1 MRKPADEGFP
11 PAGCGAAPQEDAGE
25 HVGGADTGDRGVTGR
40 PRDPGGREGGFGA
53 SLFCPWGSDRPAEG
67 SVSSLHTVSA
77 GGGRGRGNVPHRRC
91 RIRAPAHARRGRAAA
106 GHPTRM
112 SPRLGLRVVEGGAAG
127 GCRRGRGR
135 CVASRLSPLPPPQPQ
150 SGLERPAKPAPP
162 LSSPSP
168 VAYPSDAVPRPSL
181 PPSPRALSSDGR
193 ERQHAGALTQ
203 AAVSSEDLK
212 SAARAHWRP
221 GPGTGGRVSC
231 PPAAPAPRPAPSP
244 PLIGAEAAAA
254 PPPSPAPRRRRACL
268 FAAVAAAAGRD
279 AELSARARLRARL
292 AAAAA
297 LPRVP
302 GRAAPGPAPLR
313 WPPPPARVERRRGR
327 RAA

>member
-1 MRKPADEGFP
+1 M
-11 PAGCGAAPQEDAGE
+11 
-25 HVGGADTGDRGVTGR
+25 GGADTGDRGVTGR

-53 SLFCPWGSDRPAEG
+53 SLFCPWGSDRPAEVG
-67 SVSSLHTVSA
+67 QLPTY
-77 GGGRGRGNVPHRRC
+77 GLGRRRARTRKRPPQAVPNWLLRTC
-91 RIRAPAHARRGRAAA
+91 RGRAAA

-112 SPRLGLRVVEGGAAG
+112 SPRLGLRGGG
-127 GCRRGRGR
+127 RCDRRMQTGRGR
-135 CVASRLSPLPPPQPQ
+135 CVARGFPSAPAAALVWSRKA
-150 SGLERPAKPAPP
+150 RAKPAPP

-181 PPSPRALSSDGR
+181 PPLPRALSSDGR

-221 GPGTGGRVSC
+221 GPGTGVPRFC
-231 PPAAPAPRPAPSP
+231 PPAAPAPRPAPPRSSLSGGGGGALSFTRAPSP
-244 PLIGAEAAAA
+244 P
-254 PPPSPAPRRRRACL
+254 SVSFRRRRRCCWQ
-268 FAAVAAAAGRD
+268 GRG
-279 AELSARARLRARL
+279 AIGASSPEGPARGGGR
-292 AAAAA
+292 

-302 GRAAPGPAPLR
+302 GRAAPGPAPFDGLR
-313 WPPPPARVERRRGR
+313 RRPVERRRGR